1 MNRKNGIW
9 NFRNWGRYF
18 GASKPIDNPNYS
30 PRKPQAEDIELQKLF
45 VIMQMTYVGAPM
57 IYYGDEVGMWGGNDP
72 DCRKPMVWDDIA
84 YDDEVTNPDGSRHAP
99 DKVAVNHD
107 LLNHY
112 KKMIAIR
119 NTHKA
124 LQIGSY
130 KTILTDD
137 DNGILIFER
146 KYRNE
151 TIYVVINN
159 GDIPYEFDSN
169 ILGDGEYT
177 DLISG
182 KEFGE
187 KITVAPKWGLVLTK

>member
-1 MNRKNGIW
+1 
-9 NFRNWGRYF
+9 
-18 GASKPIDNPNYS
+18 
-30 PRKPQAEDIELQKLF
+30 
-45 VIMQMTYVGAPM
+45 M

-84 YDDEVTNPDGSRHAP
+84 YDDEVTNPDGSKHAP

-107 LLNHY
+107 LLDHY

-119 NTHKA
+119 NNHPA

-130 KTILTDD
+130 KTVLTDD
-137 DNGILIFER
+137 NKGILVFER
-146 KYRNE
+146 TYKRE

-159 GDIPYEFDSN
+159 GDEAYEFDAAM
-169 ILGDGEYT
+169 LGKDKFK

-182 KEFGE
+182 KEFVG
-187 KITVAPKWGLVLTK
+187 KIKVDPKWGLVLTK